1 MTEKAPVSPAFTGI
15 HHLKF
20 PVSDLSASADWY
32 GLALSAEHVAK
43 FDHRDENGRLF
54 AVIVRFPGAGI
65 LAELRLAP
73 DAAQAVA
80 GYDPVTFGVADEK
93 ALDAW
98 IEHFDR
104 HHIEH
109 TGKVSGFIGQVVG
122 VTTPDGL
129 DIRIYTD
136 PVGGFQQ
143 AQMDPAQADIHNP
156 EISTAKMSSF
166 PDGRS

>member
-1 MTEKAPVSPAFTGI
+1 
-15 HHLKF
+15 
-20 PVSDLSASADWY
+20 
-32 GLALSAEHVAK
+32 VAK

-54 AVIVRFPGAGI
+54 AVIVRFPGASI

-73 DAAQAVA
+73 GAAKAVA
-80 GYDPVTFGVADEK
+80 GYDPVTFGVTDEK

-104 HHIEH
+104 NNIEH
-109 TGKVSGFIGQVVG
+109 TDKVSGFIGQVVG

-136 PVGGFQQ
+136 PVGGFQN
-143 AQMDPAQADIHNP
+143 AQLDPGRADIHHP

-166 PDGRS
+166 PDGGS